1 MADIRYYEPGYIDDD
16 YFDEVISTTGYYIE
30 GYIDDDYIVGGQVKE
45 FNVALEVQVTII
57 PDAGLIFEAQVDLEA
72 FGSSTLVADA
82 LKNHAAVLDAV
93 ISMQAT
99 VSKIASNTITLDSI
113 INQSLQSDRIRDVDS
128 AQTVSIDIQTAPS
141 VFKDFGALLSSTG
154 GFELL
159 MTVNA
164 DVAINVIS
172 TLTVAP
178 MSFTGKTYPNRI
190 TVPHFFASANTF
202 TNARTTSPSA
212 TNIETTFEG
221 TTFAEGS
228 HSLKAQSTHN
238 QGLVLRD
245 GSPSVKYIAEDEEF
259 ILEFWMQPTNNW
271 WGDNYLATVG
281 ARRPTNSTLADGLS
295 TFSGTISGSLGY
307 NAAWLN
313 NHLIGMTIGTNYNP
327 YGSGFVAFVN
337 AIDNNGSN
345 SQPRTI
351 RLNGPSNNGPTGGWQ
366 RLALRRNSSGTIQ
379 LIKDTTVLA
388 SASYDGRIQIDSSTF
403 DLRGGL
409 YSNLSNGQFTSRILF
424 DNWIFRRGESALTT
438 NVAQPYNQD
447 NVVWHYQFNND
458 YDETFQ
464 ALLEGV
470 ATLPTT
476 STMVAVPNATLDG
489 ITIHQSS
496 GTLTADA
503 NIIQGASADITSTA
517 TLNVIPGFV
526 KDANISTDSIAS
538 QISVV
543 AKIGDFFVN
552 ADVVAS
558 LALDISKIAGVT
570 ASIQSSYTASIDVHK
585 QTDTQAIPSATTTL
599 SADVSGGFVGG
610 SAQLDVTSTLG
621 ILSTVFNNVDA
632 NINATATM
640 IANTS
645 VIRSADAQM
654 SSTVALSST
663 ISPIRGFDI
672 STESIATQL
681 VAVAKV
687 GDFLVDTQ
695 TVATLAITAQVTSGN
710 AASLDTTTALG
721 INTSNIIRT
730 VDTNMFAVS
739 SLTTVI
745 TSGLDAI
752 SNQEV
757 ITSLDVTPVKIVGA
771 TASLASENAFTSI
784 IVATRNNEIELNN
797 VVELSATANSTLSA
811 SSTPTAQVTVVA
823 TGDKLVNFESLISTS
838 VSITALGQLV
848 HVTEIVYVIPREDR
862 IFTIHN
868 ERRTHKITNEIRSYK
883 VGE

>member
-1 MADIRYYEPGYIDDD
+1 MADIRYYEPGYIDND

-45 FNVALEVQVTII
+45 FNVALEVQVTSITA
-57 PDAGLIFEAQVDLEA
+57 AGLIFEAQVDLEA
-72 FGSSTLVADA
+72 FGGSTLVADA
-82 LKNHAAVLDAV
+82 LKNHAAILDSV
-93 ISMQAT
+93 ISMSAT
-99 VSKIASNTITLDSI
+99 VSKIAGNVITLDSI
-113 INQSLQSDRIRDVDS
+113 INTSLQGDRVRDVDS

-164 DVAINVIS
+164 DVAISVIS

-190 TVPHFFASANTF
+190 TVPHYFASANTY
-202 TNARTTSPSA
+202 TNARTTALSA
-212 TNIETTFEG
+212 TNIETTFDTTIVQEG
-221 TTFAEGS
+221 T
-228 HSLKAQSTHN
+228 HSLKAQRTYN
-238 QGLVLRD
+238 QGLVLTD
-245 GSPSVKYIAEDEEF
+245 GSPTLRYIAQDEEF
-259 ILEFWMQPTNNW
+259 ILEFWIYVDGNNYS
-271 WGDNYLATVG
+271 DEYIATVG
-281 ARRPTNSTLADGLS
+281 ARRPTNSTLSDGL
-295 TFSGTISGSLGY
+295 GTQTSKLSGSLGY

-313 NHLIGMTIGTNYNP
+313 NHLIGMTIGTNYSP

-337 AIDNNGSN
+337 AIDNSGSS
-345 SQPRTI
+345 SQPRTL
-351 RLNGPSNNGPTGGWQ
+351 RLNGSSSLSGNTWQ
-366 RLALRRNSSGTIQ
+366 RVALRRNSSGTVQ
-379 LIKDTTVLA
+379 LIKDTTVIA
-388 SASYDGRIQIDSSTF
+388 STSYDGRIQIDSSTF

-409 YSNLSNGQFTSRILF
+409 YSNITRNHLTSRAYY
-424 DNWIFRRGESALTT
+424 DNWNFRRGESNLTSSST
-438 NVAQPYNQD
+438 QPYNQD
-447 NVVWHYQFNND
+447 NVVWHYQFNNN

-470 ATLPTT
+470 ATLATT

-503 NIIQGASADITSTA
+503 NIIQGASADIASSASLTVLT
-517 TLNVIPGFV
+517 GFV
-526 KDANISTDSIAS
+526 KDANINTDSIAS
-538 QISVV
+538 QISAV
-543 AKIGDFFVN
+543 AMIGDFFIN
-552 ADVVAS
+552 ANVVAS

-570 ASIQSSYTASIDVHK
+570 ASTQASYTASIDVHK
-585 QTDTQAIPSATTTL
+585 QTDTQATPNATTTL

-610 SAQLDVTSTLG
+610 SAQLGVTSTLG

-632 NINATATM
+632 TITVTASM
-640 IANTS
+640 AANTS
-645 VIRSADAQM
+645 VLRNADAQM
-654 SSTVALSST
+654 SSTVALSNT
-663 ISPIRGFDI
+663 ISPIRNFNI
-672 STESIATQL
+672 STESIASQL

-710 AASLDTTTALG
+710 AATLDTTTSLG
-721 INTSNIIRT
+721 IDTSNIIRT

-739 SLTTVI
+739 SLTTVV
-745 TSGLDAI
+745 TAGQDAI

-784 IVATRNNEIELNN
+784 IVATRNNEIEINN